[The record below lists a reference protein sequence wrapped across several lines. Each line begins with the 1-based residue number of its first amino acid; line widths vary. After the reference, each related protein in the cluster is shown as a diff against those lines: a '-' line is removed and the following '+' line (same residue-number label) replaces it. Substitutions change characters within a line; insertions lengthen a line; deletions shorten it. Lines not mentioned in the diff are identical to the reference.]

1 MLIATYGDEWL
12 DGFNELTE
20 SVNASAD
27 RWAATL
33 ANRDDAWVQ
42 EGGPS
47 DFTGMVLRRLGEVY
61 PSVDREL
68 VHVVQHSIGFNQGQT
83 SNANLNLIRDVADYI
98 TIDDGNSGNNDT
110 ADLRMQSRSFVNAA
124 LQSTFASAWT
134 AAFDY
139 LDPINTKLD
148 FSDTVEL
155 LFIIGDD
162 DTETVD
168 DFADRY
174 LQ

>member
-1 MLIATYGDEWL
+1 
-12 DGFNELTE
+12 
-20 SVNASAD
+20 
-27 RWAATL
+27 
-33 ANRDDAWVQ
+33 
-42 EGGPS
+42 
-47 DFTGMVLRRLGEVY
+47 
-61 PSVDREL
+61 
-68 VHVVQHSIGFNQGQT
+68 
-83 SNANLNLIRDVADYI
+83 
-98 TIDDGNSGNNDT
+98 
-110 ADLRMQSRSFVNAA
+110 MQSRSFVNAA

>member
-1 MLIATYGDEWL
+1 MDPDPVVDPDVPTPNDGQVGMVSVNDLVALHYDNCPDRDDGHAVVAGRAVIDTVGVNNIIVVNGTCGSDIRNRYRPDSEAVLIATYGDEWL

-33 ANRDDAWVQ
+33 ANRDDVWVQ

-68 VHVVQHSIGFNQGQT
+68 VHVV
-83 SNANLNLIRDVADYI
+83 
-98 TIDDGNSGNNDT
+98 
-110 ADLRMQSRSFVNAA
+110 
-124 LQSTFASAWT
+124 
-134 AAFDY
+134 
-139 LDPINTKLD
+139 
-148 FSDTVEL
+148 
-155 LFIIGDD
+155 
-162 DTETVD
+162 
-168 DFADRY
+168 
-174 LQ
+174 